1 MNTIEIPLLRN
12 AATYARRLTQACR
25 QFTEIKYH
33 LHRRINWSYRYSE
46 KFYSNESN
54 LFKQN
59 PDAYIRCEV
68 NEEPKLDDVYSIR
81 LDRKQTIKVVLKV
94 LAHTLFAMCGRIFE
108 TKAQQVKFSIY
119 RKSYVDDI
127 ELVFEQEQ
135 EGVIRAVYPF
145 PINIQRQWRYIRF
158 LIEKGYKFKLAG
170 NPYILRDF
178 ARFLRFRDVHSLM
191 RMESRAQIRHARS
204 IAGFGV
210 HIVQLSD
217 EFDIGSLDFSRALAR
232 YGIDVANSA
241 HGVGT
246 YLPVHAYKT
255 FFVITKRQKEYYMAT
270 RPCKYLLRQLN
281 DRIAAK
287 CSTPQDNGNNLVF
300 LSQSFGGGEN
310 LINYNENIVLQ
321 RIQKELS
328 MLPNLRLHYKPHP
341 NRENPN
347 IPAGFNMLKEIE
359 SVNGGAGTVYI
370 SLYSTCQIDPK
381 FKGQKFL
388 IRGHLI
394 YPEICF
400 DNTDEII
407 SLDNLISMMKSI
419 SAVEVIDRA

>member
-59 PDAYIRCEV
+59 PDAYIRGEV
-68 NEEPKLDDVYSIR
+68 NEESKLDNVYSIR

-94 LAHTLFAMCGRIFE
+94 LAHTMFALCGRIFE
-108 TKAQQVKFSIY
+108 NRAQRVNLSIY

-135 EGVIRAVYPF
+135 VGVIRAVYPF

-191 RMESRAQIRHARS
+191 RMESRAQIRHARG
-204 IAGFGV
+204 IAGLGV

-217 EFDIGSLDFSRALAR
+217 EFDIGSLDFSRTLGR
-232 YGIDVANSA
+232 HKISVVNSA

-246 YLPVHAYKT
+246 YFPVHAYDQFQT
-255 FFVITKRQKEYYMAT
+255 ITQRQQNYYHPI
-270 RPCKYLLRQLN
+270 RRCKYSIRELN
-281 DRIAAK
+281 DLSKSVMHSEIRKSNDI
-287 CSTPQDNGNNLVF
+287 VF
-300 LSQSFGGGEN
+300 LSQVSAGVSPLIRQSEIKVAHAIATNIDSRLNIN
-310 LINYNENIVLQ
+310 LW
-321 RIQKELS
+321 
-328 MLPNLRLHYKPHP
+328 YKKHP
-341 NRENPN
+341 NNESPSVPVGFTLLPALGLVNRPN
-347 IPAGFNMLKEIE
+347 TIF
-359 SVNGGAGTVYI
+359 I
-370 SLYSTCQIDPK
+370 SLFSTCQIDPT
-381 FKGQKFL
+381 FKGKKYLVKDSL
-388 IRGHLI
+388 IR
-394 YPEICF
+394 PEIVF
-400 DNTDEII
+400 DNSDDIVSIGE
-407 SLDNLISMMKSI
+407 LMDLILHEFSK
-419 SAVEVIDRA
+419 